1 MPKLLPYYY
10 QANENAELEFI
21 GYCSS
26 WDEAVDILGSEHIH
40 EMSVVDICDDW
51 MMDEFY
57 KYGELEGEDLE
68 RYLAERGKKQ

>member
-1 MPKLLPYYY
+1 MKKLYPYYY
-10 QANENAELEFI
+10 QANEDSEPEFI
-21 GYCSS
+21 GYCFS

-40 EMSVVDICDDW
+40 GMSVVDICDDW

-68 RYLAERGKKQ
+68 RYLAERGKK